1 MDIRGAGPACPRFQE
16 TVLTLGGS
24 VPLLPLTN
32 SSPCAA
38 RGQGPPSEALLRR
51 DAWGGHVGPCFC
63 WGLIFCYVFV
73 WVSFWSDPC
82 LSRCCPSATATRT
95 AGVFCSLCGSG
106 VRPCSPPRPLS
117 HAAPFRFRTHA
128 RPFASASSCL
138 CGAARDHP
146 RATCGLLDQR
156 PWARSCP
163 CRTLQW
169 ATRAWS
175 GDPSVGRCLQHPGV
189 PAGENQERQIGP
201 EHKVHV
207 CP

>member
-63 WGLIFCYVFV
+63 SGLIFCYVFV

-146 RATCGLLDQR
+146 RAACWTSVPGLG
-156 PWARSCP
+156 A
-163 CRTLQW
+163 
-169 ATRAWS
+169 A
-175 GDPSVGRCLQHPGV
+175 
-189 PAGENQERQIGP
+189 PAGPSNGQLGP
-201 EHKVHV
+201 GAGTPLWGVV
-207 CP
+207 CSTPESQLVRTRRGRSALSTRSTSVLE